1 MQPGSMPLQP
11 SLQNLQRRPE
21 TTQPTGTM
29 NPLQKLEA
37 RVIRSHQAA
46 DVLQYLKLQT
56 PNCINIPLLTELLA
70 NHPDRVLVSNLST
83 GLSHG
88 LRVGYKGGHFP
99 QTAKNLPSAKQH
111 PSTENL
117 LRNWSPGRP
126 LRITSF

>member
-1 MQPGSMPLQP
+1 MQPGAMPLQP

-46 DVLQYLKLQT
+46 DVLQYLKPQT

-70 NHPDRVLVSNLST
+70 NHPDGVFVSNLST

-88 LRVGYKGGHFP
+88 FRVGHKGGHFP
-99 QTAKNLPSAKQH
+99 RTAKNLPSAKQH
-111 PSTENL
+111 PFTVNL